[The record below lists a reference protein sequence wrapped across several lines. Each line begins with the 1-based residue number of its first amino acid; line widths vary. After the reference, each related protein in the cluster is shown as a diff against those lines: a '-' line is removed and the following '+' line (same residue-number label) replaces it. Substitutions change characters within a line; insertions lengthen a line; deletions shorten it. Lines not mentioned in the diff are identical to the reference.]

1 MTEEV
6 EEGSIFVLA
15 DDVAPAASNG
25 GIDTLSVC
33 GNNCTDGEEAN
44 DAPNLLLGCT
54 SNLRLEDM
62 AKLRRQGIDI
72 DDDNNTSPENV
83 PIQGETTSGTVN
95 WRREGIIFPSK
106 DVNLQYYFA
115 YFRHYSH
122 DAILRMSLLQLFFI
136 MFPEDYLE

>member
-1 MTEEV
+1 MAKEV

-54 SNLRLEDM
+54 
-62 AKLRRQGIDI
+62 
-72 DDDNNTSPENV
+72 
-83 PIQGETTSGTVN
+83 
-95 WRREGIIFPSK
+95 
-106 DVNLQYYFA
+106 
-115 YFRHYSH
+115 
-122 DAILRMSLLQLFFI
+122 
-136 MFPEDYLE
+136 